1 MPVNKVKR
9 FLDRGLGVE
18 ALDTSVNDR
27 LVRWALI
34 MAASAVAIRL
44 FFWWYTG
51 RVWEDALISV
61 LHSENCADGLGLT
74 HYRVGERPVHGFT
87 SPLSVLIPLMADLV
101 RVGWGLP
108 WLKLVSA
115 FAGGLTVLYVT
126 AISIHPRIR
135 LAAPLA
141 VMVMAYV
148 AFEHHQILWGTS
160 GMETQLATLA
170 LVMSLY
176 YTIAVAFPGERG
188 EDGSDGAS
196 PSRLAFP
203 KKRGEDG
210 SDGASPSRQGK
221 AQAIRLG
228 VALALCMLARPDFA
242 FWTVIAGLCVFVR
255 DRRQFLWVAGVA
267 LALYLP
273 WLVFT
278 TVYYGSP
285 IPNTI
290 VAKGLGYPL
299 WSRQPDL
306 ALADVGRNVWTRI
319 NGRYLAGSIFQPL
332 GPSFAGHG
340 THFSHVVFDRGRV
353 CQLMT
358 VLALVGAVAALRRKQ
373 WVFTPLVVFV
383 LAYGAYYVCAVPIVF
398 AWYVIPF
405 VVVVLLLSA
414 RGLEAVT
421 GPLADQRLRNIAL
434 GFFACLYLT
443 CLLGILPRTFYT
455 EKRIQEDIENNVRKR
470 AAIHLAELM
479 KENET
484 VGCEAL
490 GYLSYCTRRTVYD
503 WPGLGS
509 RRVVEFSRRH
519 PDRRTLAD
527 MLDHLRPDYILLRPF
542 EYDQAKEQ
550 DHDWLDTD
558 YALVQ
563 RFEAPPEQIAD
574 IMLLSRN
581 IDVCFLLFEKRTNK
595 SVGKIDS
602 AQRKSL

>member
-1 MPVNKVKR
+1 
-9 FLDRGLGVE
+9 
-18 ALDTSVNDR
+18 
-27 LVRWALI
+27 
-34 MAASAVAIRL
+34 
-44 FFWWYTG
+44 
-51 RVWEDALISV
+51 
-61 LHSENCADGLGLT
+61 
-74 HYRVGERPVHGFT
+74 
-87 SPLSVLIPLMADLV
+87 
-101 RVGWGLP
+101 
-108 WLKLVSA
+108 
-115 FAGGLTVLYVT
+115 
-126 AISIHPRIR
+126 
-135 LAAPLA
+135 
-141 VMVMAYV
+141 MAYV
-148 AFEHHQILWGTS
+148 AFEHHQVLWGMS

-170 LVMSLY
+170 LVISLY
-176 YTIAVAFPGERG
+176 YTIAVITAREGE
-188 EDGSDGAS
+188 A
-196 PSRLAFP
+196 PS
-203 KKRGEDG
+203 E
-210 SDGASPSRQGK
+210 PSLR

-228 VALALCMLARPDFA
+228 VALALCMLARPDFV
-242 FWTVIAGLCVFVR
+242 FWAVIVGVCLFVR

-273 WLVFT
+273 WLVFA
-278 TVYYGSP
+278 TVYYTSP

-306 ALADVGRNVWTRI
+306 GLAEVGRHVWTRI

-340 THFSHVVFDRGRV
+340 TGFSHVVFDRGRV

-358 VLALVGAVAALRRKQ
+358 VLALVGGGAALRRKQ
-373 WVFTPLVVFV
+373 WAYAPLILFV

-398 AWYVIPF
+398 AWYVVPF

-414 RGLEAVT
+414 RGLEALT
-421 GPLADQRLRNIAL
+421 APLADQRLRKIAL

-470 AAIHLAELM
+470 AATYLAEVM
-479 KENET
+479 EDNET

-519 PDRRTLAD
+519 PDKRTLPD

-542 EYDQAKEQ
+542 EYDQAKQ
-550 DHDWLDTD
+550 QGHGWLDTD
-558 YALVQ
+558 YTLVQ
-563 RFEAPPEQIAD
+563 RFEAPPEQVAD

-581 IDVCFLLFEKRTNK
+581 IDVCFLLFQKHHRAATDNPNRTFPRQI
-595 SVGKIDS
+595 SCGPLPVPGTRHPLQMEI
-602 AQRKSL
+602 L

>member
-1 MPVNKVKR
+1 MPVNKVKC
-9 FLDRGLGVE
+9 FVDRGLGVE
-18 ALDTSVNDR
+18 GLDTSANDR
-27 LVRWALI
+27 LVRWTLI
-34 MAASAVAIRL
+34 LAASAVAIRL

-51 RVWEDALISV
+51 RLWEDALISV
-61 LHSENCADGLGLT
+61 LHCENCADGLGLT

-87 SPLSVLIPLMADLV
+87 SPLSVLVPLVADLV

-115 FAGGLTVLYVT
+115 FAGGLTVLYVM
-126 AISIHPRIR
+126 AIAIHPRVR

-141 VMVMAYV
+141 VMAMAYV
-148 AFEHHQILWGTS
+148 AFEHHQILWGMS
-160 GMETQLATLA
+160 GMETQLTTLA
-170 LVMSLY
+170 LVISLY
-176 YTIAVAFPGERG
+176 YTIAVTTLREGEAPP
-188 EDGSDGAS
+188 E
-196 PSRLAFP
+196 PSFRP
-203 KKRGEDG
+203 RV
-210 SDGASPSRQGK
+210 
-221 AQAIRLG
+221 QAIRLG

-242 FWTVIAGLCVFVR
+242 FWTLIVGACVFVR
-255 DRRQFLWVAGVA
+255 NRRQFLWVAGVA

-273 WLVFT
+273 WLVFAT
-278 TVYYGSP
+278 AYYGSP

-299 WSRQPDL
+299 WTRQPDL
-306 ALADVGRNVWTRI
+306 GLPDVSRHVWTRI

-340 THFSHVVFDRGRV
+340 TGFSHVVFDRGRV

-358 VLALVGAVAALRRKQ
+358 VLALIGAFAALRRKQ
-373 WVFTPLVVFV
+373 WAFAPLIAFV

-398 AWYVIPF
+398 GWYVVPF

-434 GFFACLYLT
+434 GLFACVYLT
-443 CLLGILPRTFYT
+443 ALLGILPRTFHT

-470 AAIHLAELM
+470 AATYLAGVMEDD
-479 KENET
+479 ET

-503 WPGLGS
+503 WPGLAS

-519 PDRRTLAD
+519 PDKRTLAD
-527 MLDHLRPDYILLRPF
+527 MLENLRPDYILLRPF
-542 EYDQAKEQ
+542 EYDHAKERG
-550 DHDWLDTD
+550 HDWLDTD
-558 YALVQ
+558 YALIE
-563 RFEAPPEQIAD
+563 RFEAQPEQIAD
-574 IMLLSRN
+574 MMLLSRN
-581 IDVCFLLFEKRTNK
+581 IDVCFLLFEKRTNV
-595 SVGKIDS
+595 SVGS
-602 AQRKSL
+602 